1 MLLPRSKIKFFS
13 LWRKVKEGSLNV
25 DDAVALLP
33 KRDMR
38 IVEIKAR
45 QAERARI
52 AAETPKAPQRGS
64 GDAGASML
72 GEEGTEQ

>member
-52 AAETPKAPQRGS
+52 ALETSRTPQSGS